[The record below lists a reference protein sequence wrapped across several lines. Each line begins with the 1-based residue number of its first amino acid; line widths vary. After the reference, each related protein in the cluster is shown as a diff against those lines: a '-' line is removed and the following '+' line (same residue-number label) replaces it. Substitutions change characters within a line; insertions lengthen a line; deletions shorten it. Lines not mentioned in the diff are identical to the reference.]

1 MTTCAFIRMY
11 TQTIFI
17 HILCLVVI
25 MHFMFGIPLVGD
37 FICRNLILLDGSIF
51 GQLHICVHIM
61 GVLGL
66 PFASSFNLSELLN

>member
-1 MTTCAFIRMY
+1 
-11 TQTIFI
+11 
-17 HILCLVVI
+17 

-51 GQLHICVHIM
+51 GQLRICVHIM